1 MLPVAFVK
9 QAALFKRDSSEWC
22 GTPAEMVASSDNA
35 DLAQSPP
42 TQNRHISRLCS
53 QHRIATTSLKEPAW
67 AVPGL
72 RLMA

>member
-1 MLPVAFVK
+1 
-9 QAALFKRDSSEWC
+9 
-22 GTPAEMVASSDNA
+22 VASSGNA